1 MQPKHV
7 RASRN
12 LGIRLY
18 YCIRLFD
25 IYYITWHGRRI
36 ELLSIKQG
44 HEIDTAVLLSGNHLL
59 MIGFCQDVLKWCEE
73 DKIYLSKIIQGN
85 KNTKYQELKQ
95 EITSMKKFSFVLV
108 YDGLFIFSSSVKE
121 LNVGIRK
128 TRRFYAWRTQCLQVF
143 RFLYFERPKLKVEQH
158 SQRKWLPCHTL
169 TFHLQIRKLQPPGR
183 GLKSLNSNSTKK
195 GIAKCSTPLNNWVT
209 RPHPWF
215 SIARIQNMQCL
226 QTFWC

>member
-1 MQPKHV
+1 M
-7 RASRN
+7 
-12 LGIRLY
+12 
-18 YCIRLFD
+18 
-25 IYYITWHGRRI
+25 
-36 ELLSIKQG
+36 
-44 HEIDTAVLLSGNHLL
+44 
-59 MIGFCQDVLKWCEE
+59 
-73 DKIYLSKIIQGN
+73 
-85 KNTKYQELKQ
+85 
-95 EITSMKKFSFVLV
+95 V

-128 TRRFYAWRTQCLQVF
+128 TRRFYAWWTQCLQVF

-169 TFHLQIRKLQPPGR
+169 TFHLRIRKLQPPGR

-215 SIARIQNMQCL
+215 FHSKNSKHAMPTDVLVLKGPLHEVVSVSRVHHVAFRPYLVKIMFVLREEQRI
-226 QTFWC
+226 FGRK

>member
-1 MQPKHV
+1 
-7 RASRN
+7 
-12 LGIRLY
+12 
-18 YCIRLFD
+18 
-25 IYYITWHGRRI
+25 
-36 ELLSIKQG
+36 
-44 HEIDTAVLLSGNHLL
+44 
-59 MIGFCQDVLKWCEE
+59 
-73 DKIYLSKIIQGN
+73 
-85 KNTKYQELKQ
+85 
-95 EITSMKKFSFVLV
+95 MKKFSFVLV

-128 TRRFYAWRTQCLQVF
+128 TRRFYAWWTQCLQVF

-158 SQRKWLPCHTL
+158 SQRKWLPYHTL
-169 TFHLQIRKLQPPGR
+169 TFHLRIRKLQPPGR

-209 RPHPWF
+209 KPHPWF